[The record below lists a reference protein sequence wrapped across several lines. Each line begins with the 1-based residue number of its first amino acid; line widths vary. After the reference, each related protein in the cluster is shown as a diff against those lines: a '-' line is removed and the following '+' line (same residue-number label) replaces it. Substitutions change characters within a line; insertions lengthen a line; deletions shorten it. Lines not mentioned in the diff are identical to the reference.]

1 MFRRMLCMLMI
12 LLMVVPAASAEGEFP
27 ALNAQGFLD
36 SGEFVYV
43 NPDDGVWRYAS
54 SELRVDIRRVVETE
68 PAPLTYI
75 VAHVWSAGDEVWT
88 LTPNKEGKPM
98 SSTAFMQDIMLKN
111 NVIVG
116 ISTDFAHHRYPKK
129 NKSVG
134 IVIRNGKVYSDKTRE
149 ASFIGFPNL
158 DVMAIYP
165 DGSLMVYDSD
175 EKTADEYLAMGAIS
189 TLAFGPYLVRGGEIN
204 YDGMK
209 RINDYNNPRVALG
222 MVEPGHTVALMV
234 EGRHKASRGCKLPR
248 LAEIMAAEGCT
259 EAINLDGGASG
270 CMVFMGEQ
278 INVVGGSK
286 TKGGY
291 ARKGTEL
298 LGIGHSQ
305 LVQKYDVKTKK

>member
-1 MFRRMLCMLMI
+1 MKR
-12 LLMVVPAASAEGEFP
+12 FP
-27 ALNAQGFLD
+27 ASRTSGTRKSIEFINAYGITGRLHFFDKINTHAVELSSAVCD
-36 SGEFVYV
+36 KFTKLFVRKIGTV
-43 NPDDGVWRYAS
+43 CKNMDLSAV
-54 SELRVDIRRVVETE
+54 
-68 PAPLTYI
+68 I
-75 VAHVWSAGDEVWT
+75 VARYFNGGNTIYGTVFRYFAK
-88 LTPNKEGKPM
+88 LRR
-98 SSTAFMQDIMLKN
+98 AFEN
-111 NVIVG
+111 
-116 ISTDFAHHRYPKK
+116 
-129 NKSVG
+129 